1 MADNDMGE
9 GGDGGV
15 DLQLERETNDS
26 RDSAVKRYI
35 RKQVPSVFWLNVD
48 ASKLAPEVD
57 PEEREDT

>member
-1 MADNDMGE
+1 MADNDVGE

-35 RKQVPSVFWLNVD
+35 RKQVPSVSWLNVD

-57 PEEREDT
+57 AEEREDT